1 VPEEAP
7 PREPRLSHSEI
18 SYLYTL
24 VNCHG
29 DNYGV
34 RIVAAARCCCCSM
47 LSASALVQAMARD
60 IKRNYY
66 QHTESKLRR
75 MVELYFLKYAGGPMD
90 TAGGREQFADIA
102 AERAALERERQR
114 RQQEVAAAQQEE
126 EEEDEDEDAEDDADD
141 AEDDDDDA
149 EDDADELDSL
159 YSNFNPDAEDSEEGD
174 DDDDD
179 DDDDE

>member
-126 EEEDEDEDAEDDADD
+126 EEEDEDAEDDADD